1 MRQLLKWAN
10 WRQGGF
16 VGLSLLM
23 SCTALAQSGPRPETS
38 PGQDPRRA
46 GGAKVTTDPNPPTN
60 ARENDDIDQL
70 ADRYQ
75 PKGITLGKFL
85 LLPKIEFDQTYNDNI
100 YATEKNKKGDFIS
113 IVRPEATLRL
123 KEPNYYWN
131 TNVSLEAN
139 RHAEYKD
146 DNTVQG
152 RFLTDGLYEFN
163 RSLEVS
169 GSYIFS
175 ALAEDRGS
183 DEAEQGKE
191 PTKVWTHD
199 ARIGGKVREG
209 RYTFALDGGAT
220 KMSYDNVPTT
230 TRIIDNSDRDR
241 TQYYLSS
248 RASYEIFPGY
258 AAIVAATVNQRD
270 YDRGTDRAG
279 YNRDST
285 GYRVEGGIGVDL
297 SQTIRGDFL
306 IGYLSQ
312 DYKDKRFEDP
322 SGLAFKASFNWT
334 PSSLTLIVPT
344 LERSVQETTLLNASG
359 MVRTSASVLVRHEY
373 ARNILLTG
381 FAGVYYDDFKGLNR
395 DSILYELRGRLTYAF
410 NENVF
415 VSGELSHRTKDSEL
429 NSRSFNQNFI
439 GLRLG
444 LQM

>member
-1 MRQLLKWAN
+1 MAQLLKLVN
-10 WRQGGF
+10 WRHGSF
-16 VGLSLLM
+16 VGLAVLM

-46 GGAKVTTDPNPPTN
+46 GGAKITTDPNPPTN
-60 ARENDDIDQL
+60 ARENDDTDQL

-85 LLPKIEFDQTYNDNI
+85 LLPKIEFDQTYNDNV
-100 YATEKNKKGDFIS
+100 YATEKGKKGDFVS
-113 IVRPEATLRL
+113 IVRPEVTLRL
-123 KEPNYYWN
+123 REPNYFWN

-139 RHAEYKD
+139 RYSKYKD

-152 RFLTDGLYEFN
+152 RVVTDGLYEFN

-175 ALAEDRGS
+175 ALAEERGS
-183 DEAEQGKE
+183 NEAEQGKE
-191 PTKVWTHD
+191 PTKVWTND
-199 ARIGGKVREG
+199 ARVGGKVRQG

-220 KMSYDNVPTT
+220 KLAYDNVPTT
-230 TRIIDNSDRDR
+230 TGTIDNSDRDR
-241 TQYYLSS
+241 TQYLLSG

-258 AAIVAATVNQRD
+258 AAVIAASVNQRD
-270 YDRGTDRAG
+270 YDRGLDRAG
-279 YNRDST
+279 YDRDSS

-297 SQTIRGDFL
+297 AETIRGDFL

-312 DYKDKRFEDP
+312 DYKDKRFKDP
-322 SGLAFKASFNWT
+322 AGLAFKASFNWT
-334 PSSLTLIVPT
+334 PSRLTLVVPT
-344 LERSVQETTLLNASG
+344 FERSVQETTMLNVSG

-381 FAGVYYDDFKGLNR
+381 FAGVYYDDLKGINR
-395 DSILYELRGRLTYAF
+395 DSILYEMRGRVTYAF

-415 VSGELSHRTKDSEL
+415 VSGELAHRTKDSEL
-429 NSRSFNQNFI
+429 VNRSFSQNFI